1 MYSFISISIPI
12 GKRRFGEIK
21 MGTGGRQEGLDRS
34 L

>member
-1 MYSFISISIPI
+1 MYYLISISIRI
-12 GKRRFGEIK
+12 GKRRFGEIR